1 MELPI
6 YYILFASYLWSP
18 LTWKLAQ
25 MMGMDFGFLSPTFM
39 FAIGC
44 PLHKSMR
51 ISAIPSV
58 VFGSSRQNGMV
69 DLQHLPI
76 MRASVVLFVF
86 ITKPFVSCPQRDKAV
101 FAAVDFPE
109 F

>member
-1 MELPI
+1 
-6 YYILFASYLWSP
+6 
-18 LTWKLAQ
+18 
-25 MMGMDFGFLSPTFM
+25 M

-69 DLQHLPI
+69 DLQHLSI
-76 MRASVVLFVF
+76 MRASVLFVF
-86 ITKPFVSCPQRDKAV
+86 IMKPFVACPQRDKAV